1 MDLLDK
7 IIDKISEIDTEKLV
21 MISVVIVGLTILA
34 KQGQKD

>member
-7 IIDKISEIDTEKLV
+7 IIDKINEIDTEKLV

-34 KQGQKD
+34 KQSQKD